1 MLVNNVVRQVTSKP
15 LKRSVE
21 AGAGEAPK
29 LLLIS
34 VLPYFLCPQLVRE
47 FQRVGFRVEV
57 TAARQHPVYSLKC
70 PPVIHDLGVMS
81 SVSVGPWGARANIRR
96 SIIRSRPDLVVP
108 CDDLAGR
115 LLRQIGGTASGRLRD
130 VIERSLGPVSSYRI
144 LDSRSEQVALARRSG
159 VRTPSSLAVRDRA
172 DLVGALDTIGLPAFL
187 KRDGT
192 WAGEGV
198 AEIDRPD
205 DLAAIWARISRAHSL
220 PTTLRHVSHTGW
232 RYALTNARL
241 RRPSIQLQAAVS
253 GQPANC
259 AVLCKD
265 GEILASISAVALE
278 TTSATGPAS
287 IVRVIEHAEI
297 ADIAAKLVQSLGGN
311 GFFGMDFIL
320 SDSGDVFFLEINA
333 RPTPIALLPVAT
345 SPDLIA
351 RLFEIITGTPAA
363 PRDPITRDLIAL
375 FPQELS
381 RDANS
386 PYFARA
392 HHYLPADETE
402 LIAAATSDDRHGRA
416 AAINR
421 PSRDRAARNF
431 QPVPEML
438 HPSP

>member
-1 MLVNNVVRQVTSKP
+1 MLVNNFVRQVTSKP
-15 LKRSVE
+15 LERRGE
-21 AGAGEAPK
+21 AGGEPPK

-47 FQRVGFRVEV
+47 FQRVGFHVEV
-57 TAARQHPVYSLKC
+57 TAARQHPVHSLKC

-81 SVSVGPWGARANIRR
+81 GVSVGPWGARANIRR
-96 SIIRSRPDLVVP
+96 SIIRSRPDLVIP

-115 LLRQIGGTASGRLRD
+115 LLRQIGGTASGRLKD
-130 VIERSLGPVSSYRI
+130 VIERSLGPVSSYPI

-159 VRTPSSLAVRDRA
+159 VRTPSSLVVRNVA
-172 DLVGALDTIGLPAFL
+172 ALAGALDTIGLPAFL

-198 AEIDRPD
+198 AEIERPD
-205 DLAAIWARISRAHSL
+205 DLEATWARVSRAHSL
-220 PTTLRHVSHTGW
+220 PTTLRRVSHTGW

-241 RRPSIQLQAAVS
+241 HRPSIQLQAAVS

-265 GEILASISAVALE
+265 GEILASVSAVALE

-287 IVRVIEHAEI
+287 VVRVVAHEEI
-297 ADIAAKLVQSLGGN
+297 ADSAARLVRSLGGN

-320 SDSGDVFFLEINA
+320 SDSGEVFFLEINA
-333 RPTPIALLPVAT
+333 RPTPIALLPVAA
-345 SPDLIA
+345 SPDLMA
-351 RLFEIITGTPAA
+351 RLFEMVTGTSAA
-363 PRDPITRDLIAL
+363 PRDAITRDLIAL

-392 HHYLPADETE
+392 HHYIPADETE
-402 LIAAATSDDRHGRA
+402 LIAAAMSDDRHGRA

-421 PSRDRAARNF
+421 PPRDRAPRNF

-438 HPSP
+438 NPSP